1 MFEITKEIIGYLPQ
15 NMMWIY
21 IVFILVFF
29 FLIVGIIFKLLGGD
43 F

>member
-1 MFEITKEIIGYLPQ
+1 MFEIARNIIGYLPQ

-29 FLIVGIIFKLLGGD
+29 FLIVAIVFKFLGGD
-43 F
+43 L